1 MTNSNRT
8 TRLPDNNRVLLGFGA
23 TYAVMTGLKVQ
34 AGYLHV
40 FVPQGSINGSA
51 SPSAGRII
59 GMYHGAANNFSIG
72 AIYKF

>member
-1 MTNSNRT
+1 
-8 TRLPDNNRVLLGFGA
+8 
-23 TYAVMTGLKVQ
+23 MTGLKVQ